1 VSRGKDKRTN
11 MEIHRAAQ
19 GAPAPPPAIKEAGLE
34 SDIQAHLGRQLR
46 AIYDEV
52 AAQPVPDRFLKLLQ
66 QLEQKTAKPASE
78 EDS

>member
-1 VSRGKDKRTN
+1 

-19 GAPAPPPAIKEAGLE
+19 GTPAPPPATKEAGLE

-46 AIYDEV
+46 AMYDEV

-66 QLEQKTAKPASE
+66 QLEKKTAVPAARRDSE
-78 EDS
+78 DNS

>member
-1 VSRGKDKRTN
+1 

-19 GAPAPPPAIKEAGLE
+19 GASAPPPATRDARLE

-52 AAQPVPDRFLKLLQ
+52 AAQPVPDRFMKLLQ
-66 QLEQKTAKPASE
+66 QLEQKSAAQTGKPASE

>member
-1 VSRGKDKRTN
+1 

-19 GAPAPPPAIKEAGLE
+19 GIPAPPPATKEGGLE

-66 QLEQKTAKPASE
+66 QLEQKTAKP
-78 EDS
+78 DSKENT